1 MGPELAS
8 LDAVPEVA
16 VFVAPGPVLA
26 GPGRLSMGVPFGP
39 IIVVAR
45 LPFLRTVPC
54 GTALEVAAIEAAPIE
69 GAVCTAG
76 AGAVVCRAVVCP
88 LSRSEDSDCGDWSLT
103 RFCLFESL
111 RTVGDWFAFR
121 KPSNL
126 APSLAKSAMD
136 LVHFLTSSV
145 RALID

>member
-1 MGPELAS
+1 MGPELAG
-8 LDAVPEVA
+8 LGAVPEVA
-16 VFVAPGPVLA
+16 VFVAPGPVFA

-39 IIVVAR
+39 IVVVAR

-54 GTALEVAAIEAAPIE
+54 GAALEVAAVEAAPIE

-76 AGAVVCRAVVCP
+76 AGVVVCP
-88 LSRSEDSDCGDWSLT
+88 LSKSEVSDCGDWSLT